1 MLSQNVVVGCSDDCH
16 SQSEAN
22 INGRCTWQHR
32 EHNKTPGTYLF
43 YFLLLEET
51 MPRSNILDS
60 PDYSMAAN
68 DATIVS
74 KTCIIQFLD
83 FGE

>member
-1 MLSQNVVVGCSDDCH
+1 MATQ
-16 SQSEAN
+16 
-22 INGRCTWQHR
+22 
-32 EHNKTPGTYLF
+32 GTQQDARYLF
-43 YFLLLEET
+43 ILFLAALHLQPYT
-51 MPRSNILDS
+51 IGARSNILDS